1 MICIIPA
8 RKGSKGLKNKNIKIL
23 NRKPLIHHTIQ
34 TAKKCKII
42 KKIVISTNDDKIIRS
57 ISKIKGVDIPFK
69 RPFHLS
75 RDNSIA
81 IDAYLHCIDFLEK
94 KNQIKIDNFCVML
107 PTCPIRDPKDIE
119 KAIKIFYKKKPDF
132 LVSVKETTPRE
143 YVYTLDQEGF
153 LKTSLIKK
161 KKLFNRQDLVSS
173 YTPNGS
179 IYICNTKKL
188 RKFKTFLTSGTY
200 CYKMNKKFSV
210 DIDTT
215 EDFNL
220 AKILIQK

>member
-119 KAIKIFYKKKPDF
+119 KAIKIFYKKKTRF
-132 LVSVKETTPRE
+132 LSISKRNYPKRICIYFGPRR
-143 YVYTLDQEGF
+143 F
-153 LKTSLIKK
+153 LKDISNKK
-161 KKLFNRQDLVSS
+161 KKAF
-173 YTPNGS
+173 
-179 IYICNTKKL
+179 
-188 RKFKTFLTSGTY
+188 
-200 CYKMNKKFSV
+200 
-210 DIDTT
+210 
-215 EDFNL
+215 
-220 AKILIQK
+220 